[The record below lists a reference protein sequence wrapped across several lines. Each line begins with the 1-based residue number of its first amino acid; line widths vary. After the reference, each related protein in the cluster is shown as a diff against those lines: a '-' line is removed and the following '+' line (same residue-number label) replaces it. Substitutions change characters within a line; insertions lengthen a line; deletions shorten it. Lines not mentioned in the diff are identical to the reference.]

1 MLARAWLSLRVL
13 LACTCTL
20 ITSQQALAVDF
31 ALTGFGTV
39 GYAIS
44 DEKFRYLRYIDD
56 DGTFKVDSLVGV
68 QMEAQFSP
76 QWGATLQVVASAP
89 RSRDEGIEAKVRWAF
104 LSYRPDN
111 DWLLRVG
118 RLRPP
123 FLVHTQNA
131 EVGVTYDQ
139 ARLPVEFYSISP
151 VYDVDGAAVTKT
163 WALDDAEIN
172 VDAYGGTSNV
182 HNRLTSERHPGG
194 RRAVGLGFDPYAS
207 SRIAFAGVVV
217 SHSTKTLLL
226 RAGVHRARVK
236 FDQQLPRT
244 FEPTQIPG
252 PVPFGGIRW
261 GIESELDKFHI
272 NVLTLGVDWRVGD
285 WRVTGEYGRRD
296 VKDAEI
302 TVDSHSGYVTLA
314 RAVGSWTPYLTHA
327 RLLSGSTERK
337 LYDQVNSTPV
347 PLAVQGPP
355 FFLPASFHRTVADTF
370 LVFDQYSNMLG
381 VSYGFSATSKLKF
394 EWMQTKIGLR
404 STFVDGDVQDRR
416 FNVFT
421 LAYSFAF

>member
-1 MLARAWLSLRVL
+1 MLERAWLSLRAL

-20 ITSQQALAVDF
+20 MTSQQALGVDF
-31 ALTGFGTV
+31 VLSGFGTV

-76 QWGATLQVVASAP
+76 QWGATFQVVASAP

-131 EVGVTYDQ
+131 EIGVTYDQ

-151 VYDVDGAAVTKT
+151 VYDVDGAAVTRT
-163 WALDDAEIN
+163 WSLDDAEIN

-182 HNRLTSERHPGG
+182 DNRLPVERVPGG
-194 RRAVGLGFDPYAS
+194 RRAIGLEFDPYLS
-207 SRIAFAGVVV
+207 SRIAFAGIVV
-217 SHSTKTLLL
+217 SHSTPTLLL

-236 FDQQLPRT
+236 FNQQVPRT

-252 PVPFGGIRW
+252 PVPVGGILW
-261 GIESELDKFHI
+261 GEESTVDKFHI

-314 RAVGSWTPYLTHA
+314 RTVGRWTPYLTHA
-327 RLLSGSTERK
+327 RLLTGSRQRK
-337 LYDQVNSTPV
+337 LYDDVNSTPV

-355 FFLPASFHRTVADTF
+355 FFLPATFHRTLADTF
-370 LVFDQYSNMLG
+370 YTYDQYSNMFG
-381 VSYGFSATSKLKF
+381 VSYGFSATSKLKL
-394 EWMQTKIGLR
+394 EWMQTKVGLR
-404 STFVDGDVQDRR
+404 SVLVDGDVHDKR